1 MKLYSYF
8 RSSASYR
15 VRIALGLKGLHYDTI
30 PVNLLMSEQR
40 APDYVRLNPQ
50 GLLPML
56 EDGDHYFTQSLA
68 IMEYL
73 EEAYPSPAILP
84 KTPAERARV
93 RAIALAI
100 ACDIAPLNNVSSMNF
115 LKNDLAQGDAER
127 TRWYQHWIERG
138 FTALEAIL
146 KDSSA
151 TETFCHGEMP
161 TIADCCLVP
170 QVFNA
175 RRYECDLTPYPTIR
189 RIDEACSQH
198 PAFIAA
204 HPGKQ
209 PDSH

>member
-15 VRIALGLKGLHYDTI
+15 VRIALALKGLAYETAAI
-30 PVNLLMSEQR
+30 NLLKSEQR
-40 APDYVRLNPQ
+40 APDYMKLNPQ
-50 GLLPML
+50 GLLPTL
-56 EDGDHYFTQSLA
+56 EDGGHLLTQSLA

-73 EEAYPSPAILP
+73 DETYPNPPILP

-93 RAIALAI
+93 RALSLAI
-100 ACDIAPLNNVSSMNF
+100 ACDIAPLNNLSSMNF

-127 TRWYQHWIERG
+127 TRWYNHWIERG

-146 KDSSA
+146 SNSSA
-151 TETFCHGEMP
+151 TGTFCHGETP

-175 RRYECDLTPYPTIR
+175 RRYECDLAPYPTIL
-189 RIDEACSQH
+189 RIDAACNQH
-198 PAFIAA
+198 QAFIAA
-204 HPGKQ
+204 HPSKQ
-209 PDSH
+209 IDA